1 MRDIGFSTGAIAL
14 GDFGRALKIL
24 SMRSLRAVE
33 LSALR
38 IQEVTPLLEAL
49 QTLDLSSYSYISF
62 HAPSSYAEHE
72 EKALVSV
79 LRNLPNDWP
88 IIVHPDAIYDFSL
101 WANFGRQV
109 AIENMDR
116 RKSIGRTASELSSI
130 FKRLPYASMCFD
142 IGHARQY
149 DASMSEAYLILKN
162 FHERIVQVHLSE
174 VDTSNRHNRVS
185 FAAEI
190 AFHQVSRWLPDRVPL
205 ILESRVEEHQIARE
219 VDMAARIF
227 NTVMV

>member
-14 GDFGRALKIL
+14 GDFGRALRIL

-38 IQEVTPLLEAL
+38 LQEVNPLLEAL
-49 QTLDLSSYSYISF
+49 RTLDLSSYSYISF

-72 EKALVSV
+72 EAALVSA
-79 LRNLPNDWP
+79 LRKVPSDWP
-88 IIVHPDAIYDFSL
+88 IIIHPDAIYDFSL
-101 WANFGRQV
+101 WATFGRQV

-116 RKSIGRTASELSSI
+116 RKSIGRTASELDFI
-130 FKRLPYASMCFD
+130 FKKLPNASMCFD

-162 FHERIVQVHLSE
+162 FRERIVQVHLSE

-190 AFHQVSRWLPDRVPL
+190 AFHQVSRWLPNRVPL
-205 ILESRVEEHQIARE
+205 ILESRVEEHQIAPE
-219 VDMAARIF
+219 VNMATRLFGSAIA
-227 NTVMV
+227 